1 MTAPLLIAAISSVI
15 LAQSR
20 SASRRFWRLQHGEA
34 TPLPIRSDDVAAIA
48 TGAWAGW
55 REFRVEI
62 NAFEDHI
69 RTQRS

>member
-1 MTAPLLIAAISSVI
+1 VI
-15 LAQSR
+15 LGQVAIGIGV
-20 SASRRFWRLQHGEA
+20 AFWRLEHGEA

-48 TGAWAGW
+48 TGTWAGW
-55 REFRVEI
+55 RKFRVES